1 MQIKDRDSAD
11 WVSIDDPLESRFRS
25 SFRGGLGFEPS
36 PDEEETLT
44 ATLEFSDEPEVL
56 DQKDR
61 IGEDTRP
68 RR

>member
-1 MQIKDRDSAD
+1 MQIKDRDMD
-11 WVSIDDPLESRFRS
+11 WAPLDDPLESRFRT
-25 SFRGGLGFEPS
+25 SFRGGLGFQS
-36 PDEEETLT
+36 SDDEETMT
-44 ATLEFSDEPEVL
+44 ATLELPDEPEAL